1 MENSYSPFPK
11 ITIKNSSH
19 PQPPPNE
26 QYPHYYH
33 RRHPPI
39 LPNPSSSSSPSTSSF
54 LYDHQRP
61 SSILHHYFQ
70 YSPQGFMV
78 NPLFNQ
84 SVSQPFWLGPA
95 VQNPMPHSVQTIHQ
109 SFPDGFTR
117 SISDYT
123 NSSSNVVA
131 TSMERTAA
139 AAASN
144 AWTTKIARSKRKM
157 AMQKGLNLNTGSSS
171 GDLSDPSPHSYYE
184 EPEIIA
190 SMHEVDESSIRYK
203 SKDPYDLIIADNKKL
218 KVILRK
224 ELKNSDVGSLG
235 RIVIPKKQRK
245 SLLHKEGIQVM
256 IRDINSYSGWS
267 VKYMYWSNNKSRMYV
282 LENTGEFVKENGLEM
297 GDTMILH
304 GDNSHNIYFSIK
316 KAYKPRLQQKSYHN
330 LNCLQGTLYVTST
343 THEEEDASLAL
354 LIEQLR
360 HREQQD
366 ITLQLMDYP
375 STSQDMMDPSQQ
387 QSFNCFNEQYNNNN
401 KNSSNINQNSSTHLD
416 GINPCTFSFLK
427 QWSRCSRDDQ

>member
-11 ITIKNSSH
+11 ITIKKPYRNSSH

-39 LPNPSSSSSPSTSSF
+39 LPNPSSSSSPSSSF
-54 LYDHQRP
+54 IYGHQRP

-84 SVSQPFWLGPA
+84 SVSQPFWLGPV
-95 VQNPMPHSVQTIHQ
+95 VQNPMPYSAQTIHQ

-171 GDLSDPSPHSYYE
+171 GDLSAPSPHSYYE

-190 SMHEVDESSIRYK
+190 SMHEIDESSIRDK
-203 SKDPYDLIIADNKKL
+203 SKDPYDLIIAYNKVDQEQEKNDQNMNKKFCI
-218 KVILRK
+218 KFFFDFFIAIKEIL
-224 ELKNSDVGSLG
+224 LL
-235 RIVIPKKQRK
+235 I
-245 SLLHKEGIQVM
+245 SLLLSTETQSDTKEGIEELV
-256 IRDINSYSGWS
+256 
-267 VKYMYWSNNKSRMYV
+267 
-282 LENTGEFVKENGLEM
+282 GL
-297 GDTMILH
+297 
-304 GDNSHNIYFSIK
+304 
-316 KAYKPRLQQKSYHN
+316 
-330 LNCLQGTLYVTST
+330 
-343 THEEEDASLAL
+343 
-354 LIEQLR
+354 
-360 HREQQD
+360 
-366 ITLQLMDYP
+366 
-375 STSQDMMDPSQQ
+375 
-387 QSFNCFNEQYNNNN
+387 
-401 KNSSNINQNSSTHLD
+401 
-416 GINPCTFSFLK
+416 
-427 QWSRCSRDDQ
+427 